1 MTFLKQQHSQQS
13 ENEKKFETTNNKLH
27 MYNLRKV
34 KSKVS
39 LIMIFQDT
47 TSVYWISFFNITNI
61 DIKLRLLEL
70 QF

>member
-47 TSVYWISFFNITNI
+47 TSVY
-61 DIKLRLLEL
+61 
-70 QF
+70 